1 MAATTAD
8 EVWALLRELLEAQKE
23 TDRKFQETDRQL
35 QERVQETDR
44 RIQERAQETDRRIQE
59 TDRQIQEVNRQLGRL
74 GGQWGLFVEN
84 LVAPSCERLFTE
96 RGIPVHMVSRR
107 VLKRK
112 DGDTLEIDVLVVN
125 LGHVVMVEVK
135 SSLRVDDVKELLE
148 DLRRFRHFFPEYAD
162 HQLHGAVAGMRIE
175 EGADRFAY
183 RQGLFVLAQTG
194 DSMRIL
200 NDAAFEP
207 KSW

>member
-1 MAATTAD
+1 
-8 EVWALLRELLEAQKE
+8 
-23 TDRKFQETDRQL
+23 
-35 QERVQETDR
+35 
-44 RIQERAQETDRRIQE
+44 
-59 TDRQIQEVNRQLGRL
+59 
-74 GGQWGLFVEN
+74 
-84 LVAPSCERLFTE
+84 
-96 RGIPVHMVSRR
+96 
-107 VLKRK
+107 
-112 DGDTLEIDVLVVN
+112 
-125 LGHVVMVEVK
+125 MVEVK